1 MIEPLSLL
9 TAFLLGIMGASHCL
23 VMCGGIA
30 AAASTSTANTIAK
43 TGGSRSNISFL
54 LLFNLGRIL
63 SYSVAGLIVS
73 ILGLWLA
80 DSHHIAQI
88 ALRSFAGML
97 LIFMGFYVARWWMLL
112 TRLESAG
119 QFIWRY
125 IQPLTRKLIP
135 IKTKPQALTLGLL
148 WGWLPCGLIYSTL
161 AWVAANAD
169 PIMGPATMFAFGLGT
184 LPGIFAAGIFAQQL
198 SHIISHK
205 YFRQFAGL
213 LLIGYGVSTLWAI
226 WYHSV

>member
-9 TAFLLGIMGASHCL
+9 TALLLGLMGASHCL

-30 AAASTSTANTIAK
+30 AAASSSAPNTIATSGAK
-43 TGGSRSNISFL
+43 RSNISYL

-63 SYSVAGLIVS
+63 SYSIAGFLVSVA
-73 ILGLWLA
+73 GLWLA
-80 DSHHIAQI
+80 DSHHIAQLI
-88 ALRSFAGML
+88 LRSIAGIL
-97 LIFMGFYVARWWMLL
+97 LILMGFYVARWWMFL

-135 IKTKPQALTLGLL
+135 IRTQPQALALGLL

-161 AWVAANAD
+161 AWVAANGE
-169 PIMGPATMFAFGLGT
+169 PLMGALTMFSFGLGT
-184 LPGIFAAGIFAQQL
+184 LPGILAAGIFGQQL
-198 SHIISHK
+198 NALIAHH
-205 YFRQFAGL
+205 YFRQIAGSL
-213 LLIGYGVSTLWAI
+213 LLGYGFWTLLAAW
-226 WYHSV
+226 